1 MVRVIITSEP
11 WQHPDPGRSNL
22 RLVKI
27 AEAVLHALARG
38 EDPNTSQYPMTSYLL
53 SDECGALWRMRSQ
66 QIADSPSDAP
76 WVTRFV
82 LVPAEAAPVGL
93 AGFHGPPDEAGMVE
107 IGYRIDPKQRR
118 KGYARQSVET
128 LLAVARAHPDVQ
140 VVRATISP
148 DNHASLSLV
157 EGYGFTEVGEQWD
170 DEDGL
175 EIILE
180 VPADTRAPTRSLTT
194 ANDPTHGAGEP
205 GNHRPGG
212 HPRTLPHTPKQD
224 QQPMQASPA
233 NDRG

>member
-38 EDPNTSQYPMTSYLL
+38 EDPDTSQYPMTPYLL
-53 SDECGALWRMRSQ
+53 SDQCGGLWRMRSQ

-82 LVPAEAAPVGL
+82 LVPGEAAPVGL

-107 IGYRIDPKQRR
+107 IGYRIDPTQRR
-118 KGYARQSVET
+118 RGYARQSLET
-128 LLAVARAHPDVQ
+128 LLVVACAHPDVHI
-140 VVRATISP
+140 VRATISP

-157 EGYGFTEVGEQWD
+157 KGYGFTEVGEQWD

-175 EIILE
+175 EIIFE
-180 VPADTRAPTRSLTT
+180 VPADTRPPNSRGS
-194 ANDPTHGAGEP
+194 
-205 GNHRPGG
+205 RPAFSD
-212 HPRTLPHTPKQD
+212 T
-224 QQPMQASPA
+224 
-233 NDRG
+233 